1 MKFFGVTIQMKTTGA
16 VLSCGTAYY
25 EVQNSFNYEIYG
37 RNTSGFTIQIRAT
50 ERYFPVV
57 LFIMLYKII
66 LTFAIMDEIQSGC
79 DYSNESYSAVLFFG
93 NVRMFTLEASRSS
106 SSFWAR
112 GEWYVLFIFCRCL
125 YYCALHSTLFR
136 KCLKCDYFNEIV

>member
-25 EVQNSFNYEIYG
+25 EVENSFNYEIYG

-66 LTFAIMDEIQSGC
+66 LTFAIMDEIQWC

-93 NVRMFTLEASRSS
+93 TVRMFTLEASRGS
-106 SSFWAR
+106 SSFFSSW
-112 GEWYVLFIFCRCL
+112 
-125 YYCALHSTLFR
+125 
-136 KCLKCDYFNEIV
+136 

>member
-1 MKFFGVTIQMKTTGA
+1 MDEMLWCDHSNENYRSGTFLWYC
-16 VLSCGTAYY
+16 VLRSR
-25 EVQNSFNYEIYG
+25 NSFNYEIYG

-66 LTFAIMDEIQSGC
+66 LTFAIMDEIQWC

-93 NVRMFTLEASRSS
+93 TVRMFTLEASRGS
-106 SSFWAR
+106 SSFFSSW
-112 GEWYVLFIFCRCL
+112 
-125 YYCALHSTLFR
+125 
-136 KCLKCDYFNEIV
+136 